1 MINLIFEFKY
11 TKIKLTLL
19 KKLLISKQS
28 INSRNNKGIV
38 IYGNRGNRKNMIKYR
53 LIDFNRLL
61 FDIPG
66 FIIKFEF
73 DPNRSVYIMLINY
86 LNGFFT
92 YLLTVFKIKLNT
104 FIINSFS
111 KINLFLGS
119 SLNLFYLPVGSF
131 ISNLKKISLSSG
143 TFCILLKKI
152 GSIILIKLP
161 SKEERFF
168 FSNIFVT
175 FGRLSCELVKLKKV
189 KKAGVYK
196 NLGFKSKVR
205 GVSKNPIDHPH
216 GGGEG
221 KSSEGQPSV
230 TPWGIYTKGVRTTN
244 RFKTGKLTLKL
255 FFYKRRTGVFW

>member
-11 TKIKLTLL
+11 NKIKLNFL
-19 KKLLISKQS
+19 KNLLISKQS
-28 INSRNNKGIV
+28 INGRNNKGIK
-38 IYGNRGNRKNMIKYR
+38 IYGDRGNRKNMIKYR
-53 LIDFNRLL
+53 LIDFSRLL
-61 FDIPG
+61 LDIPG

-92 YLLTVFKIKLNT
+92 YLLTVFKIKLNS
-104 FIINSFS
+104 FIINSFL
-111 KINLFLGS
+111 KIKLFLGS
-119 SLNLFYLPVGSF
+119 SLNLFYFPVGSF
-131 ISNLKKISLSSG
+131 ISNLQKISLSAG

-152 GSIILIKLP
+152 GSMILVKLP

-175 FGRLSCELVKLKKV
+175 FGRLSCELNKLRKF
-189 KKAGVYK
+189 KKAGFYK
-196 NLGFKSKVR
+196 KIGFKPKVR

-230 TPWGIYTKGVRTTN
+230 TPWGIYTKGVRTTS
-244 RFKTGKLTLKL
+244 RFNSGNVKLNL
-255 FFYKRRTGVFW
+255 FFYKRRNGVFW